1 MKVARPVR
9 RERWGKP
16 PVGNSKHGV
25 PVPTLR
31 DPTPSPED
39 IRVTRD
45 IRQAGTLLDIELLD
59 HVIIGKQR
67 FASMKEKGLGF

>member
-1 MKVARPVR
+1 MAHNHPS
-9 RERWGKP
+9 G
-16 PVGNSKHGV
+16 
-25 PVPTLR
+25 

-59 HVIIGKQR
+59 HVIIGHGHWV
-67 FASMKEKGLGF
+67 SMKERNLGF